1 MTFIIA
7 VHFLTWTILIR
18 HSSDIL
24 TTLIFKYFDGP
35 FSTPL
40 IPIIP
45 INFKIQ
51 SKQKCIKRL
60 TASNENERKI
70 ILKLFVFPIE
80 ILFNSKFWYFF
91 KKMSI

>member
-24 TTLIFKYFDGP
+24 TTFIFEYFDGP

-40 IPIIP
+40 IIT

-60 TASNENERKI
+60 TASNVNDRKI
-70 ILKLFVFPIE
+70 I
-80 ILFNSKFWYFF
+80 
-91 KKMSI
+91 